1 MKKEVILFL
10 GSIIVL
16 LSLMSCDREMPGGDC
31 LSYTTA
37 QVTEVVGPNSV
48 LVNQE
53 IDLMVFYYLAN
64 GCGRIESLDETTSG
78 KTTSISLKASY
89 RGCVCATVI
98 LDGQISYKFKASQT
112 GVYYLRFLQ
121 PNQTYLTDTIIVN

>member
-1 MKKEVILFL
+1 MKKEVIIFL

-16 LSLMSCDREMPGGDC
+16 LSLMSCDREIHGGDC
-31 LSYTTA
+31 ISYTTA
-37 QVTEVVGPNSV
+37 QVTEVVGPDSA

-53 IDLMVFYYLAN
+53 IELVIFYYLAN
-64 GCGRIESLDETTSG
+64 GCGRFESLEETTSG

-89 RGCVCATVI
+89 RGCVCATVV
-98 LDGQISYKFKASQT
+98 LNGQTSYKFKASQA
-112 GVYYLRFLQ
+112 GVYYVRFLQ